1 MEQPQQQK
9 TRERRHATLTIRAAT
24 KRRIEEFAR
33 LGRWSQ
39 TALVDLLLDQYEH
52 ELRQATGQPEQTN
65 EPKKKK

>member
-1 MEQPQQQK
+1 MDQPQQQK

-65 EPKKKK
+65 ETKKKK

>member
-1 MEQPQQQK
+1 MDQPKQQK